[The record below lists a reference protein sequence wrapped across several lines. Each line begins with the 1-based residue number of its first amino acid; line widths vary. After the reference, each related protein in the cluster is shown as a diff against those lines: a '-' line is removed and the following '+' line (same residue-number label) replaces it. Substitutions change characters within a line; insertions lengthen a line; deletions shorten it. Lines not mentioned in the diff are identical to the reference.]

1 MVRAS
6 RRREEVERW
15 LRLRETRGLSLRE
28 LGEQSGIPAGTLA
41 WWAHRLRTEAASER
55 FVEVRVRESDGT
67 DAHHQSGQLSTS
79 RLRVRLPSG
88 VAVTVDGNLADRVTE
103 ALIEALRRW

>member
-6 RRREEVERW
+6 RRREEIERW

-55 FVEVRVRESDGT
+55 FVEVRVREPDDA
-67 DAHHQSGQLSTS
+67 DAHHQRREPSPS

-88 VAVTVDGNLADRVTE
+88 VAVTVDGDFADRVTA